1 MKLSV
6 LPVIALSCFSF
17 AHLSAQ
23 AAPEMSS
30 SQHSQDKVMVV
41 ERSGKPP
48 FKRSFAEISTVDV
61 AQFEISNECEDV
73 KIVSFRG
80 KPPFK
85 RSTECVN
92 VVDVAQFEIDNA
104 KSKADFSGKPPFKRF

>member
-1 MKLSV
+1 
-6 LPVIALSCFSF
+6 
-17 AHLSAQ
+17 
-23 AAPEMSS
+23 
-30 SQHSQDKVMVV
+30 MVV

-48 FKRSFAEISTVDV
+48 FKRSFAQISTVDV
-61 AQFEISNECEDV
+61 AQFEVRTQCEEV

-92 VVDVAQFEIDNA
+92 VVDVAQFEIDNT
-104 KSKADFSGKPPFKRF
+104 KSKTDFSGKPPFKRF